1 MIWGHMQHL
10 KESQRGTKKMN
21 TEMKIHHLR
30 KLKELGLLEFS
41 KNILNN
47 FIIFKYF
54 PFSLFFP
61 LSHSLS
67 LFSLYPSFPLTQT
80 HWCLKQF
87 FFSHIDILVS
97 KLMEIEFFITYPSLL
112 LTIPIKNSG
121 INVHS

>member
-10 KESQRGTKKMN
+10 KESQRGTKKMT
-21 TEMKIHHLR
+21 TEMKIQHLR
-30 KLKELGLLEFS
+30 KLKDLGLLEFS

-47 FIIFKYF
+47 FSIFKYF
-54 PFSLFFP
+54 LFSLFFP

-67 LFSLYPSFPLTQT
+67 LFSLYPSFPLTHT